1 MQWLFP
7 LVLALILSRYNSRE
21 RTCNAG
27 IKLSKCGRRDLPF
40 YYIAVGNPLFLSR
53 FMKIL

>member
-40 YYIAVGNPLFLSR
+40 YYIAVGNPLFLSH